1 MCVCVC
7 VCMMVC
13 VNTCTC
19 YFTFLSSMY
28 LFSFFIGNHMLIF
41 QLSFSLYILYF
52 VVVSIEGLME
62 D

>member
-1 MCVCVC
+1 MILKKTGL
-7 VCMMVC
+7 MGLI
-13 VNTCTC
+13 
-19 YFTFLSSMY
+19 YPHPGAIYMY
-28 LFSFFIGNHMLIF
+28 IIGNHMLIF

>member
-1 MCVCVC
+1 
-7 VCMMVC
+7 MMVY

-19 YFTFLSSMY
+19 YFTFLSSTY
-28 LFSFFIGNHMLIF
+28 FSFFIGNHMLIF

>member
-1 MCVCVC
+1 
-7 VCMMVC
+7 MVC
-13 VNTCTC
+13 VNTYTF

-28 LFSFFIGNHMLIF
+28 LFSFFIGNHMLMF